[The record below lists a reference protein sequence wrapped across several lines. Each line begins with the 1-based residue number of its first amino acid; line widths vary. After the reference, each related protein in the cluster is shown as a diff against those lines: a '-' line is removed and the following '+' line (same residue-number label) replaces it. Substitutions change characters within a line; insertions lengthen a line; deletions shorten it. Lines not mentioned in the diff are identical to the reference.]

1 MSGGG
6 PIGPPTGH
14 RGGFAEK
21 FGAIQIALQG
31 MESYQGESL
40 QMRTKS
46 QGDRQV
52 GQAGR
57 PEKI

>member
-21 FGAIQIALQG
+21 FGMIQIALQG
-31 MESYQGESL
+31 MESYQDGSL

-46 QGDRQV
+46 QDDRQV
-52 GQAGR
+52 GKAGR
-57 PEKI
+57 LEKI

>member
-6 PIGPPTGH
+6 PIGSPTGQ

-31 MESYQGESL
+31 MESYQGELL

-46 QGDRQV
+46 QDDRQV